1 MKTEE
6 EMRQLFSWC
15 PEACDTTLEIADK
28 CNYELD
34 WTHMY
39 LPEFPGL
46 EPGETAEERFREE
59 CEKGLA
65 RRYGRTGA
73 TSRSTAS
80 TSRTATST
88 RPDHHRKGFAN
99 YFLIVQDY
107 VQWAKDNGIGVGP
120 GRGSAAGAIVAYAM
134 NITNFDPLENG
145 LMFERFL
152 SPQRSEMP
160 DIDMDF
166 DDEHLQDVLQ
176 HVRDVYGEDRVCK
189 VITYSHHQ
197 GQAGHQ
203 RREPRAGLPRLHGP
217 EALQDAERATS
228 AQAADVLE
236 KIARSP
242 TSTPRTS
249 RRPTTRTRTSRRII
263 DAALSIEGL
272 MRGEGVHACAR
283 SSPPRP

>member
-1 MKTEE
+1 M
-6 EMRQLFSWC
+6 
-15 PEACDTTLEIADK
+15 A
-28 CNYELD
+28 
-34 WTHMY
+34 
-39 LPEFPGL
+39 
-46 EPGETAEERFREE
+46 
-59 CEKGLA
+59 
-65 RRYGRTGA
+65 RTGA

-88 RPDHHRKGFAN
+88 RPAIIIEKGFAN

-189 VITYSHHQ
+189 VITYSTIKAK
-197 GQAGHQ
+197 QAINDA
-203 RREPRAGLPRLHGP
+203 EPRAGLPGLRGP
-217 EALQDAERATS
+217 EALQDALER
-228 AQAADVLE
+228 LP
-236 KIARSP
+236 KLKLR
-242 TSTPRTS
+242 TPS
-249 RRPTTRTRTSRRII
+249 TRTRSE
-263 DAALSIEGL
+263 A
-272 MRGEGVHACAR
+272 
-283 SSPPRP
+283 